1 MKITTYE
8 AVTKEVDLPKY
19 LKLKGSPWFYMIL
32 DDNTLISLRDYSDEL
47 SATLGLYPEIRREN
61 ISNNIS
67 LITKYGFDHISE
79 AEFKNVFLKVSLE
92 LEKLAN

>member
-8 AVTKEVDLPKY
+8 QVSREMELPKY
-19 LKLKGSPWFYMIL
+19 FKLKGSPWFYMIL
-32 DDNTLISLRDYSDEL
+32 DENTLISLRDYSDEF
-47 SATLGLYPEIRREN
+47 SATVGLFPEIRREN
-61 ISNNIS
+61 IANNIS
-67 LITKYGFDHISE
+67 VITKYGFDHISE